1 MNKKIKSFLT
11 IVILLCL
18 IFSLPVFAE
27 TVKYKY
33 DGLHRLTYVE
43 RDKTI
48 TIYEYDDLGNRTSMV
63 VTLKH
68 ETPIPTVPSSPTG
81 LSVVNTL

>member
-1 MNKKIKSFLT
+1 MNKKIKSFST

-18 IFSLPVFAE
+18 IFSLPAFAE
-27 TVKYKY
+27 TVKYEY
-33 DGLHRLTYVE
+33 NGLHRLTRVE

-68 ETPIPTVPSSPTG
+68 ETPITPAHSAPTNLRVIYQD
-81 LSVVNTL
+81 